1 MSPADVK
8 ARTGQPVQTGA
19 ARTIPSHF
27 LALDRAYNPD
37 ETLLIRQAQAG
48 RWDAF
53 AELAG
58 HYDAPIL
65 ALALRVTG
73 SEREASKLF
82 QVIFSRAY
90 EELRG
95 YRFRCSFYLW
105 IYRIVARSCIQFLQQ
120 KHDRREAAHA
130 ALAQLSPRERM
141 VFELKHSFGLKLET
155 VAAILEIS
163 EAVVR
168 NIFLRAVMVLRL
180 EC

>member
-1 MSPADVK
+1 MSQAGVK
-8 ARTGQPVQTGA
+8 ARSDQP
-19 ARTIPSHF
+19 ARAGSAHTVPSH
-27 LALDRAYNPD
+27 LLVTDRAYNPD
-37 ETLLIRQAQAG
+37 EILLIHQAQAG

-95 YRFRCSFYLW
+95 YRFRCSFYFS

-130 ALAQLSPRERM
+130 ALA
-141 VFELKHSFGLKLET
+141 
-155 VAAILEIS
+155 
-163 EAVVR
+163 
-168 NIFLRAVMVLRL
+168 
-180 EC
+180 

>member
-19 ARTIPSHF
+19 ARTIPSHLF
-27 LALDRAYNPD
+27 DTDRAYNPD

-73 SEREASKLF
+73 SERDASKLF
-82 QVIFSRAY
+82 QTIFSRAY
-90 EELRG
+90 GELRG

-105 IYRIVARSCIQFLQQ
+105 IYRIVARSCVEFLQQ
-120 KHDRREAAHA
+120 KDDRREAAHA

-163 EAVVR
+163 EAVAR
-168 NIFLRAVMVLRL
+168 NIFLRAVMVVRL